1 MGIASALRAV
11 ASVFSNE
18 KNFGHPVIG
27 HPLLNRMG
35 LHVARIVLSDACCLL
50 RTLPFA
56 WLHPVLWLRFHRD
69 GYVVVED
76 LLAPADFAALRQEY
90 EAASARYWL
99 ANPLVRTGERGFGA
113 KRLRNGGFDRYDGD
127 SANRFIDIAPRG
139 DVHRRYCGTW
149 KMTSLCLAL
158 FGMANRLRKHSMYEL
173 VHGDEAINPDVQRQL
188 HKDTFHHTFKAWYYL
203 DDVTAEHGPTEVVP
217 GSHRSSLRRLAWEY
231 RRSVGAGREH
241 GHGSGGSFRIEAGEL
256 PALGLPP
263 PRQVLCRGNS
273 VVLVNTKAFHR
284 RGIAPRDTVRR
295 SLYANFRPRAF
306 APVVH

>member
-1 MGIASALRAV
+1 MGIASVLRAV
-11 ASVFSNE
+11 GSVFSNE

-27 HPLLNRMG
+27 HPQLNRLG
-35 LHVARIVLSDACCLL
+35 LHVARIVVSDACYLL

-56 WLHPVLWLRFHRD
+56 WLHPVLWFRFHRD

-76 LLAPADFAALRQEY
+76 LLAPADYAALRQEY

-99 ANPLVRTGERGFGA
+99 ANPLERTGERGFGR
-113 KRLRNGGFDRYDGD
+113 KRFRSGGFDRYDGD

-139 DVHRRYCGTW
+139 AIRGRYCSTW

-158 FGMANRLRKHSMYEL
+158 FGMCNRLRKHSIYEL

-203 DDVTAEHGPTEVVP
+203 DDVGAEHGPTEVVP

-231 RRSVGAGREH
+231 RRSRAAGRDP
-241 GHGSGGSFRIEAGEL
+241 GHGSGGSFRITDAEL

-263 PRQVLCRGNS
+263 PRQILCRGNS

-284 RGIAPRDTVRR
+284 RGVAPRDTVRR

-306 APVVH
+306 APIVH